1 MDSNHLK
8 EWLRKA
14 YERGHAPDVRSVY
27 RSEPPDF
34 ERVVSLDSDYPAAT
48 LARLVGAEFIGDP
61 ASPVLFR
68 QKTFPLSC
76 EFGVTADALRFL
88 RVDASDQERMSSA
101 LKRGRILI
109 FDTETTGLAGGTG
122 TLIFLAGI
130 GCVESASSS
139 VRVTQYFLPE
149 PASEPTFLDLLDRH
163 FSADIL
169 LVTYNGRAFDYPL
182 LRTRYRLFRR
192 DDPPIGIHL
201 DLLPVVRRLLKFYI
215 PDRSLTSVEA
225 TLLQKPR
232 DNDIPGEMIPGVY
245 QMFLRFGE
253 IGRLPDVFEHNLRD
267 LLSLVDLVHLI
278 GEFASSRGMGRDP
291 RIAMARGILE
301 GRYGDSQ
308 SAYKSLMSAFEDLCT
323 APDDLPITHEHIW
336 RLYRELGVVARR
348 IGRWDSALRV
358 WRHWAETFPSP
369 EPCVEIAKY
378 YEHTA
383 RDFKQALH
391 WAKRALSLSYDPRR
405 TAEIEYRIQR
415 LRRRVS
421 DGASFSGAFPLTSK
435 PPSRN

>member
-1 MDSNHLK
+1 MDSHRLK
-8 EWLRKA
+8 EWLRRA
-14 YERGHAPDVRSVY
+14 YERGHAPDPGSLY
-27 RSEPPDF
+27 QMEPPIF
-34 ERVVSLDSDYPAAT
+34 ERVVPLDADYPAAT
-48 LARLVGAEFIGDP
+48 LARLVGAEFTGDP
-61 ASPVLFR
+61 ASPVLYR
-68 QKTFPLSC
+68 EKRFPLSC
-76 EFGVTADALRFL
+76 EFGVTADALKFL
-88 RVDASDQERMSSA
+88 RLDASDHERVSSA

-182 LRTRYRLFRR
+182 LRTRYRMFRR
-192 DDPPIGIHL
+192 DDPPIGAHL
-201 DLLPVVRRLLKFYI
+201 DLLPAVRRLLKFYI
-215 PDRSLTSVEA
+215 PDRSLISVEA

-232 DNDIPGEMIPGVY
+232 HNDIPGELIPREY

-253 IGRLPDVFEHNLRD
+253 IGRLPEVFEHNLRD
-267 LLSLVDLVHLI
+267 LLSLIDLVHLV
-278 GEFASSRGMGRDP
+278 GEFASTRGMGRDP
-291 RIAMARGILE
+291 RIAMARGIFE

-308 SAYKSLMSAFEDLCT
+308 SAYESLMAAFEDLC
-323 APDDLPITHEHIW
+323 AAQDDLPITQEHTW

-358 WRHWAETFPSP
+358 WRHWAETLPSS
-369 EPCVEIAKY
+369 EPCLEIAKY

-383 RDFKQALH
+383 RDFKHALH
-391 WAKRALSLSYDPRR
+391 WAKRALSLSDDPRM

-415 LRRRVS
+415 LQRRAS
-421 DGASFSGAFPLTSK
+421 HGDSFSGTLPSTSK
-435 PPSRN
+435 HRSRN